1 MKSELLATLATSPM
15 LILPLVALFLFIVV
29 FIGMFITTM
38 KRRATAY
45 DPLARMPLEDD
56 RDDPAQLTAEKGAGR

>member
-1 MKSELLATLATSPM
+1 M

-29 FIGMFITTM
+29 FTAVLVETM
-38 KRRATAY
+38 RKRAPAY

-56 RDDPAQLTAEKGAGR
+56 HGSQKGERR

>member
-1 MKSELLATLATSPM
+1 MKSELLATSPM

-45 DPLARMPLEDD
+45 DPLARLPLEGDG
-56 RDDPAQLTAEKGAGR
+56 DDPGSITAERGAGR

>member
-29 FIGMFITTM
+29 FVGMFITTM

-45 DPLARMPLEDD
+45 DPLARMPLEDEGD
-56 RDDPAQLTAEKGAGR
+56 APAQLTAEKGAGR